1 MEDHYEMVQSPLL
14 EVRERL
20 LDLHKALVDAE
31 RRDYERARG
40 RLPDRDFLDALLR
53 DPALAWLGALTALI
67 VRLDQLLE
75 ESEPQPDPADPIA
88 EIRKLLRPDA
98 GGSEF
103 QRKYAD
109 ALQRSPDA
117 VLAHGRTMHTLQAQ
131 ATSTGVPPVRRSNS
145 G

>member
-1 MEDHYEMVQSPLL
+1 MAHSLL
-14 EVRERL
+14 AEVRRHL

-31 RRDYERARG
+31 RRDYERVRG

-53 DPALAWLGALTALI
+53 DPALAWLGPLTALI
-67 VRLDQLLE
+67 VRFDQMLE
-75 ESEPQPDPADPIA
+75 EGEPQPNPADPIA

-98 GGSEF
+98 GGAEF

-117 VLAHGRTMHTLQAQ
+117 VLAHGRTMRTLQAQ
-131 ATSTGVPPVRRSNS
+131 PASTGVPPVMRNS
-145 G
+145 SE

>member
-1 MEDHYEMVQSPLL
+1 MAHSLL
-14 EVRERL
+14 AEVRRHL

-31 RRDYERARG
+31 RRDYERVRG

-53 DPALAWLGALTALI
+53 DPALAWLGPLTALI
-67 VRLDQLLE
+67 VRFDQMLE
-75 ESEPQPDPADPIA
+75 EGEPQPNPADPIA

-98 GGSEF
+98 GGAEF

-117 VLAHGRTMHTLQAQ
+117 VLAHGRTMRTLQAQ
-131 ATSTGVPPVRRSNS
+131 PTSYAGKAQDAR
-145 G
+145 

>member
-1 MEDHYEMVQSPLL
+1 MESGSEPLVD
-14 EVRERL
+14 VRERL

-31 RRDYERARG
+31 RRDYERVRG

-53 DPALAWLGALTALI
+53 DPALGWLGALTALI
-67 VRLDQLLE
+67 VRLDQMIE
-75 ESEPQPDPADPIA
+75 EGEPPDPADPIA

>member
-1 MEDHYEMVQSPLL
+1 MAHSLL
-14 EVRERL
+14 AEVRRHL

-31 RRDYERARG
+31 RRDYERVRG

-53 DPALAWLGALTALI
+53 DPALAWLGPLTALI
-67 VRLDQLLE
+67 ARFDQMLE
-75 ESEPQPDPADPIA
+75 EGEPQPNPAAPIA

-98 GGSEF
+98 GGAEF

-117 VLAHGRTMHTLQAQ
+117 VLAHGRTMRTLQAQ
-131 ATSTGVPPVRRSNS
+131 PTSTGVPPVMRNS
-145 G
+145 SE

>member
-1 MEDHYEMVQSPLL
+1 MAHSLL
-14 EVRERL
+14 AEVRRHL

-31 RRDYERARG
+31 RRDYERVRG

-53 DPALAWLGALTALI
+53 DPALAWLGPLTALI
-67 VRLDQLLE
+67 VRFDQMLE
-75 ESEPQPDPADPIA
+75 EGEPQPNPADPIA

-98 GGSEF
+98 GGAEF

-117 VLAHGRTMHTLQAQ
+117 VLAHGRTMRTLQAQ
-131 ATSTGVPPVRRSNS
+131 PTSDAGKAQDAR
-145 G
+145 

>member
-1 MEDHYEMVQSPLL
+1 MAHSLL
-14 EVRERL
+14 AEVRRHL

-31 RRDYERARG
+31 RRDYERVRG

-53 DPALAWLGALTALI
+53 DPALAWLGPLTALI
-67 VRLDQLLE
+67 VRFDQMLE
-75 ESEPQPDPADPIA
+75 EGEPQPNPADPIA

-98 GGSEF
+98 GGAEF

-117 VLAHGRTMHTLQAQ
+117 VLAHGRTMRTLQAQ
-131 ATSTGVPPVRRSNS
+131 PTSTGVPPVMRNS
-145 G
+145 SE